1 MYNKNMKKILKKKN
15 EVVVYQAKSGA
26 IELRG
31 DFGNETIWA
40 TQAQIAEIFDT
51 TPQNITLHF
60 KNIYSERELERKATC
75 KEFLQVQK
83 EGDRNVERSFQFY
96 SLDAIIAVGYRINSK
111 RATQFRVWATKTLRQ
126 YITQGYV
133 INKHRITKN
142 YEQFLEAVENIKFLL
157 PEGGH
162 INAQSALELVSAFA
176 DTWLSLEAYDEE
188 KLPEKGI
195 TKKSVALTA
204 GHLELALAGFK
215 STLAAKGEASDLF
228 GIERHKE
235 SVAGI
240 VGNVMQSFG
249 GTPVYNTVEEK
260 AAHLLYFMV
269 KNHPFVD
276 GNKRSGA
283 YSFIWFLNRAG
294 VLDRSKITPAT
305 LTALTLFV
313 AESDAKH
320 KEKMVRLILQLLK
333 K

>member
-1 MYNKNMKKILKKKN
+1 MKKVLKRKN
-15 EVVVYQAKSGA
+15 EAVAYQAKTGA

-40 TQAQIAEIFDT
+40 TQAEIAQIFEVN
-51 TPQNITLHF
+51 PQAITKHI
-60 KNIYSERELERKATC
+60 KNIYKENELSSKTTC
-75 KEFLQVQK
+75 SKMEQVRK
-83 EGDRNVERSFQFY
+83 EGSRTIKRI
-96 SLDAIIAVGYRINSK
+96 LDIYNLDMLIAIGYRINSVVGTK
-111 RATQFRVWATKTLRQ
+111 FRQWATKTLRQ
-126 YITQGYV
+126 YITKGYA
-133 INKHRITKN
+133 INPSVVKKN
-142 YEQFLEAVENIKFLL
+142 YAEFQKAVENIRHLL
-157 PEGGH
+157 PSGAG
-162 INAQSALELVSAFA
+162 IDNASVVELMSAFA

-188 KLPEKGI
+188 KLPEKGV
-195 TKKSVALTA
+195 TKKSVAFTA
-204 GHLELALAGFK
+204 GHLERALVDFK
-215 STLAAKGEASDLF
+215 LSLVGKGEASDLF

-235 SVAGI
+235 GVAGI

-249 GTPVYNTVEEK
+249 GKPVYNTVEEK